1 MRAAAVKRKLW
12 EAGGKTGTC
21 KADDQLSVLVEMVSE
36 MRVWMFNACVYVPV
50 WHGLGDAAGWSE
62 PGPPSGH
69 SRVDINDDGFN
80 VAGGLRVSAECVDV
94 GGQVFA
100 TRPVQ
105 KDFLGD
111 VAAELGWREAN
122 GIMADAEIAGSWEA
136 DIVMERGGDDDGPAV
151 VKNIWCNGCW
161 EVLPE
166 TCRCG
171 ALRWCGHCADAF
183 IGVGGEAE
191 HGEGACEVTM
201 DMVRLELQRMAANVE
216 RIGSLG
222 QMVTEMDGRLDGVR
236 EQLVTRDTYNGLLDR
251 LRQLEGGVGSP
262 TGARMVEQDVFDEH
276 SGYTEDEGDVS
287 DYGYFDGDGNSIPS
301 EDEYAAFEG

>member
-1 MRAAAVKRKLW
+1 MMMGRRLSRIFGAMG
-12 EAGGKTGTC
+12 AGRC
-21 KADDQLSVLVEMVSE
+21 
-36 MRVWMFNACVYVPV
+36 
-50 WHGLGDAAGWSE
+50 
-62 PGPPSGH
+62 
-69 SRVDINDDGFN
+69 SR
-80 VAGGLRVSAECVDV
+80 R
-94 GGQVFA
+94 
-100 TRPVQ
+100 R
-105 KDFLGD
+105 
-111 VAAELGWREAN
+111 
-122 GIMADAEIAGSWEA
+122 ADA
-136 DIVMERGGDDDGPAV
+136 VLCGGV
-151 VKNIWCNGCW
+151 YN
-161 EVLPE
+161 
-166 TCRCG
+166 
-171 ALRWCGHCADAF
+171 HCADAF

-287 DYGYFDGDGNSIPS
+287 VYGYFDGDANSISS
-301 EDEYAAFEG
+301 EDEYVAF